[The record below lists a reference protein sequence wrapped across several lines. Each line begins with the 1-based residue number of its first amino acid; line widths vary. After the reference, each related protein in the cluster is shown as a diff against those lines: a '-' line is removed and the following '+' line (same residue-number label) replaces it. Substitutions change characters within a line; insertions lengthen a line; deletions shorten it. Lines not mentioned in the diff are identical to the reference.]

1 MYQYSKT
8 NNQSWEYYILKSFK
22 LLPAIIR
29 DFWLLAKSCLK
40 SPYLKKNQIYIYICK
55 AGRNRII
62 KILALFEHMLD
73 NEDTEWN

>member
-40 SPYLKKNQIYIYICK
+40 SPYLKNQKNIYK

-62 KILALFEHMLD
+62 KILALFEHMLE
-73 NEDTEWN
+73 NEDAEWN

>member
-22 LLPAIIR
+22 LLPAVIR

-40 SPYLKKNQIYIYICK
+40 SPYLKKNQKNIY
-55 AGRNRII
+55 
-62 KILALFEHMLD
+62 M
-73 NEDTEWN
+73 